1 VTRPLEHYFTI
12 FDSSFLLQ
20 GLALHSSLQRHA
32 GASHLWVVCGD
43 REAEEALN
51 RLSLPSVSILPLRE
65 LENADLLAVKPGRS
79 RREYYWTLTPF
90 GFDAVFRRSAE
101 AARVTYLDADLF
113 FFRSPDEILAE
124 LTESGKQILITEH
137 AYAPEYDQ
145 TATSGR
151 FCVQFLTFTSDERAR
166 AVREKWQQQCIEW
179 CFAFPSEGR
188 FGDQKY
194 LDVWPENYDSLVHV
208 YEKPKNTLAP
218 WNAKQLIGPAGQ
230 DPIFFHFHGARL
242 VSRRLVQLRGGY
254 RIGRAARRFYSTYLA
269 QLKMERDRMKAHGLA
284 VRVQSPIRSP
294 LDYLRILR
302 SMIRRTIRF
311 AWL

>member
-1 VTRPLEHYFTI
+1 MTRSVEHYYTI

-32 GASHLWVVCGD
+32 GAFHLWVVCGD
-43 REAEEALN
+43 REAEEALT
-51 RLSLPSVSILPLRE
+51 RLSLPSVSILTLGDV
-65 LENADLLAVKPGRS
+65 ENADLLKVKPGRS

-90 GFDAVFRRSAE
+90 GFDAVFRRHPE

-113 FFRSPDEILAE
+113 FFRSPDEILSK

-145 TATSGR
+145 TETSSR
-151 FCVQFLTFTSDERAR
+151 FGVQFLTFTSDEPAR

-194 LDVWPENYDSLVHV
+194 LDVWPEKYDTLVHI
-208 YEKPKNTLAP
+208 YEKPEDTLAP
-218 WNAKQLIGPAGQ
+218 WNAKQLARPEGQ
-230 DPIFFHFHGARL
+230 DPVFFHFHGARL
-242 VSRRLVQLRGGY
+242 LSRRLVQLRGGY
-254 RIGRAARRFYSTYLA
+254 RIGTAARRFYSAYIG
-269 QLKMERDRMKAHGLA
+269 QLRIERDRVKAHRLH
-284 VRVQSPIRSP
+284 VRVRSPIRSP
-294 LDYLRILR
+294 LDYLRVLR
-302 SMIRRTIRF
+302 SLVRRTIRF